1 MSVTNL
7 TSENFATRIADLN
20 ANEWKYLGDKP
31 AVIDFYATWCG
42 PCKAMTPVLEELS
55 QEYADVDFYKLD
67 VDQENEI
74 AAAFGIRS
82 VPTFL
87 FIPKEGR
94 PQMAAGLMPKSEFS
108 NVIKQTLGV

>member
-74 AAAFGIRS
+74 AAASES
-82 VPTFL
+82 VPCRPSCSFRRR
-87 FIPKEGR
+87 R
-94 PQMAAGLMPKSEFS
+94 PQMAAGMMPKSEFS